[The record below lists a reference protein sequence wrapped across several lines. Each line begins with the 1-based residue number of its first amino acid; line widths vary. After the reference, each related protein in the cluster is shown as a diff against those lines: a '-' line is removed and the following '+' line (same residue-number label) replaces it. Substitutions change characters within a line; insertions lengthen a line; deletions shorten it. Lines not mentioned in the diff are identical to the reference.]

1 MNNLYLSKLKNS
13 VGKRLKFKTFC
24 FVGNNFDK
32 VEDVFYATLLSVND
46 DCITVEQNSINV
58 DKDDKVTFTKTER
71 TLYFNKFEI
80 DKEIPLNH

>member
-32 VEDVFYATLLSVND
+32 VEDVFYATLLYVND
-46 DCITVEQNSINV
+46 DCVNEYYYTKIRPIINA
-58 DKDDKVTFTKTER
+58 
-71 TLYFNKFEI
+71 KF
-80 DKEIPLNH
+80 LS

>member
-58 DKDDKVTFTKTER
+58 DKDDKVTLTKTER

>member
-1 MNNLYLSKLKNS
+1 MNSFTLSKLKNS

-24 FVGNNFDK
+24 FVGDNYDK
-32 VEDVFYATLLSVND
+32 LEDVFYATLLSVNGN
-46 DCITVEQNSINV
+46 CIIVEQISINV
-58 DKDDKVTFTKTER
+58 DKNDKVILTKTER

>member
-58 DKDDKVTFTKTER
+58 DKDGKITLTKTER

>member
-1 MNNLYLSKLKNS
+1 MNSFTLSKLKNS

-24 FVGNNFDK
+24 FIGNNYDK
-32 VEDVFYATLLSVND
+32 LEDIFYATLLSVND
-46 DCITVEQNSINV
+46 NCIIVGQISINV
-58 DKDDKVTFTKTER
+58 DKDDKVILTKTER